1 MIGSTSEGWKLA
13 VNAVIAQCGLR
24 TDAEGDAQ
32 HLIARPHAFEQV
44 INRDDIGQHHNKARG
59 TGIRQA
65 EFSADEMHRL
75 AAIALEQI
83 TNGECA
89 RQHNADVTGNLDSAE

>member
-1 MIGSTSEGWKLA
+1 MAISTAIMPPRNLPIMIGSTSEGWKLA

-59 TGIRQA
+59 HRYPTGRV
-65 EFSADEMHRL
+65 FCR
-75 AAIALEQI
+75 
-83 TNGECA
+83 
-89 RQHNADVTGNLDSAE
+89 